1 MQNSETKSMTDEELV
16 LFKEWLTS
24 HLNTGPVTVT
34 FTKKDGSERIM
45 KCTTDPT
52 YILFKDPTVLESK
65 NERTVSDTVIP
76 VYDLESNGWRS
87 FRWDSV
93 KRVEIHIGET
103 REYSN
108 KTQ

>member
-1 MQNSETKSMTDEELV
+1 MTDEELV

-93 KRVEIHIGET
+93 KRVEIPIGET

>member
-1 MQNSETKSMTDEELV
+1 MSEADLK
-16 LFKEWLTS
+16 LFKDWLRS
-24 HLNTGPVTVT
+24 NLSTGPVTVT
-34 FTKKDGSERIM
+34 FTKKDGFERVM

-52 YILFKDPTVLESK
+52 YILFKDPTVLESR
-65 NERTVSDTVIP
+65 NERTVSEEVMP

-93 KRVEIHIGET
+93 KRVELSIGET

-108 KTQ
+108 ETQ

>member
-1 MQNSETKSMTDEELV
+1 MQNSETKSMTDEEMV
-16 LFKEWLTS
+16 LLKEWLTS
-24 HLNTGPVTVT
+24 QLNMGPVTVT

-65 NERTVSDTVIP
+65 NERTISDAVMP

-93 KRVEIHIGET
+93 KRVELSIGET

-108 KTQ
+108 QTQ